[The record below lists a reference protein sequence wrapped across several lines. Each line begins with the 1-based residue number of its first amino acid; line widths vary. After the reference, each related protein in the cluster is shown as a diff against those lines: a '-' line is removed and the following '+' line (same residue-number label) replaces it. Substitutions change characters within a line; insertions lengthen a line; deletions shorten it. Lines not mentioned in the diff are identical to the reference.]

1 MTALSPS
8 LRRVTVAQWTPLH
21 GARPRVRCSS
31 ARCRL
36 VLLAALVLLLSSA
49 TVSQALQLRGRR
61 IETITETRDASG
73 AVESFQFLSSD
84 AAAALEVSRQ
94 QLLNDTEL
102 DLSRNRLTRV
112 PASLFQ
118 SMPNVK
124 RVVLSRNPIRSFE
137 SGSFVGLEMLEEIIM
152 ERSNLAAFPTKFIHH
167 CPRLRVVSF
176 NSSFVRTIP
185 SGALANLPMLEM
197 IDLSHNNVTEL
208 FDDSFRDLASIHT
221 LDLSFN
227 NLSTVP
233 SGVFRVSL
241 GWRKLDFS
249 RNNISKAPTGLKDAI
264 VSGWVSFEGN
274 VWVEIDAMEFAG
286 ASQIRALILSS
297 MGIFT
302 VNNKAFFGMT
312 SLEKLDLG
320 DNVISML
327 GEDALAGLPSLKQLS
342 LRENN
347 IRSAVFQSFPPTM
360 EKLDLAFNYLDS
372 VPTLLGDVNASTLKT
387 LNLSHNWIWHLES
400 GSQFFPY
407 THLVELDVSWN
418 RLVNFTASVF
428 DPINDTIH
436 VIHLDYN
443 EIASVPRTTFLA
455 LYQHNRTSVTLE
467 MNPGIGTTPDV
478 RERSICPSGSVFEMI
493 NYTID
498 ASGASAATDG
508 NASRVLFGCIQCGIG
523 SFHDN
528 VTNTCKACH
537 DVSSRAYTS
546 IDGATSCQ
554 YCPYSSDLHMNRE
567 KCNAFVCNSYCWVT
581 IVLGIFFPLF
591 IMGGRCV
598 LVASAR
604 LTKSP
609 NTWRAA
615 DDDDDEM
622 DDWIIE
628 ELVRHVQTTHGR
640 DDDGDGNSSPPK
652 LFDLP
657 ADAQTT
663 VLETLRD
670 YFLRRRAKRRATTTS
685 SADLNNDPS
694 ATGSRPRGDRERE
707 RDATVD
713 AVAADVAKP
722 HNAPDA
728 RWDQMEWDS
737 FNMSRI
743 LSRNYHG
750 EVFLGDADGTSVVVK
765 RMMTLRFDVR
775 ELSDVLREVDL
786 QLSLQHP
793 RLVRWLGTFWH
804 DADYFCAICEYVPA
818 GDLHALLE
826 LETTTAL
833 TRHPP
838 ATSSGRVVLLK
849 EEVSSETTTAQP
861 DVAEL
866 RRPSMKVQLML
877 DVLHALAYLHGQGV
891 CHRDLRSRNV
901 LISAEFR
908 AKLTDL
914 RRTTNTKYLST
925 SFHLL
930 AVGGA
935 RDDNASRGTRA
946 SRRSIDV
953 GPLRVPLIAPE
964 VVAKPDEFRPSA
976 DIYSCGILM
985 AEMWCHRLLAF
996 SSAAQ
1001 MNGATTSVREATTSQ
1016 LTFSLSS
1023 SSLLPL
1029 TLGDPFRRDD
1039 ERIRRFISSLRAA
1052 ALEDEDDDNP
1062 TNSQVS
1068 ALGTTTAPRDAE
1080 TASMVL
1086 KKVFEIMEECLQRDP
1101 LKRPTAEMLIAKFEQ
1116 LLAAVTTTATATS
1129 IVPAVASRPE
1139 LGRGEITHI

>member
-1 MTALSPS
+1 M
-8 LRRVTVAQWTPLH
+8 
-21 GARPRVRCSS
+21 
-31 ARCRL
+31 
-36 VLLAALVLLLSSA
+36 
-49 TVSQALQLRGRR
+49 
-61 IETITETRDASG
+61 
-73 AVESFQFLSSD
+73 
-84 AAAALEVSRQ
+84 
-94 QLLNDTEL
+94 
-102 DLSRNRLTRV
+102 
-112 PASLFQ
+112 
-118 SMPNVK
+118 
-124 RVVLSRNPIRSFE
+124 
-137 SGSFVGLEMLEEIIM
+137 
-152 ERSNLAAFPTKFIHH
+152 
-167 CPRLRVVSF
+167 
-176 NSSFVRTIP
+176 
-185 SGALANLPMLEM
+185 
-197 IDLSHNNVTEL
+197 
-208 FDDSFRDLASIHT
+208 
-221 LDLSFN
+221 
-227 NLSTVP
+227 
-233 SGVFRVSL
+233 
-241 GWRKLDFS
+241 
-249 RNNISKAPTGLKDAI
+249 
-264 VSGWVSFEGN
+264 
-274 VWVEIDAMEFAG
+274 
-286 ASQIRALILSS
+286 
-297 MGIFT
+297 
-302 VNNKAFFGMT
+302 
-312 SLEKLDLG
+312 
-320 DNVISML
+320 
-327 GEDALAGLPSLKQLS
+327 
-342 LRENN
+342 
-347 IRSAVFQSFPPTM
+347 
-360 EKLDLAFNYLDS
+360 
-372 VPTLLGDVNASTLKT
+372 
-387 LNLSHNWIWHLES
+387 
-400 GSQFFPY
+400 
-407 THLVELDVSWN
+407 
-418 RLVNFTASVF
+418 
-428 DPINDTIH
+428 NDTIH

-455 LYQHNRTSVTLE
+455 LYQHNRTTVTLE

-478 RERSICPSGSVFEMI
+478 RERSVCPSGSVFEMV

-498 ASGASAATDG
+498 ASGAAAATDG

-546 IDGATSCQ
+546 VDGATSCQ

-567 KCNAFVCNSYCWVT
+567 KCNAFACNSYCWVT

-591 IMGGRCV
+591 IMGGRCM

-604 LTKSP
+604 LTKSTS
-609 NTWRAA
+609 TWRAA
-615 DDDDDEM
+615 ADDDDEM

-640 DDDGDGNSSPPK
+640 DDDGDGNGAPPK

-657 ADAQTT
+657 ADTQAT

-670 YFLRRRAKRRATTTS
+670 YFLRRRARRRATATS
-685 SADLNNDPS
+685 SADLNADPS
-694 ATGSRPRGDRERE
+694 ATGSRPRADRDRDRERE
-707 RDATVD
+707 RDASVD

-722 HNAPDA
+722 HNEPDA
-728 RWDQMEWDS
+728 RWDQMDWDA

-849 EEVSSETTTAQP
+849 EEVSSDATTAQP

-914 RRTTNTKYLST
+914 RRTTNAKYLST
-925 SFHLL
+925 SIHLL

-935 RDDNASRGTRA
+935 RDDSASRSGRA
-946 SRRSIDV
+946 SRRSVDV

-964 VVAKPDEFRPSA
+964 IVAKPDEFRPSA

-996 SSAAQ
+996 SSTAPIS
-1001 MNGATTSVREATTSQ
+1001 GATGSVRDATASQ

-1023 SSLLPL
+1023 TSLLPL
-1029 TLGDPFRRDD
+1029 QLQLTDPFRRDD
-1039 ERIRRFISSLRAA
+1039 ERTRRFISSLRAA
-1052 ALEDEDDDNP
+1052 ALEDEDDENP

-1086 KKVFEIMEECLQRDP
+1086 KKVFEIMDECLQRDP
-1101 LKRPTAEMLIAKFEQ
+1101 QKRPTAEMLIARFEQ
-1116 LLAAVTTTATATS
+1116 LLAAVTTTATAAAMAP
-1129 IVPAVASRPE
+1129 VVAARPE